1 MSAIVRAAVVV
12 AALTASAPA
21 FACHRGFHSHLGA
34 ETISIGFGGF
44 PFFTMG
50 VAVAHAPCPAY
61 VAPLP
66 PLPPLPPIVQQV
78 PVYVPA
84 PPPPPQVVQVPVYVQ
99 APPLVAAP
107 PVVAVPTPTYL
118 PAPAVVAAPRV
129 VEREGPN
136 HLAFKYMTGVLGDVS
151 NGGLSVGGFGGLT
164 NLGAELRLARW
175 IALRSDLEFRP
186 NGRSIDF
193 LGVKLWVDSDS
204 ALRPYASVSVTGEH
218 PASRPGSS
226 YLGLVGAA
234 GLDLF
239 LGRTFFLEAEARVRT
254 VHDCCGES
262 LLASG
267 TVGGGLA
274 FF

>member
-12 AALTASAPA
+12 AALTASTPA
-21 FACHRGFHSHLGA
+21 LACHRGFHSHLGA
-34 ETISIGFGGF
+34 ETISIGLGGF
-44 PFFTMG
+44 PFFTLG

-61 VAPLP
+61 VAPP
-66 PLPPLPPIVQQV
+66 VVVQQV

-107 PVVAVPTPTYL
+107 PVVAVPTPTYI
-118 PAPAVVAAPRV
+118 PAPAPVVVAAPRV
-129 VEREGPN
+129 AEREGPN

-151 NGGLSVGGFGGLT
+151 NGLGSATGAGGLSS
-164 NLGAELRLARW
+164 LGAELRLSRW
-175 IALRSDLEFRP
+175 FALRSDFEQRGS
-186 NGRSIDF
+186 GRSYDF
-193 LGVKLWVDSDS
+193 LGVKLWLDNDSPF
-204 ALRPYASVSVTGEH
+204 RPYASVSVTGEH
-218 PASRPGSS
+218 PASRPGNS

-234 GLDLF
+234 GVDLF
-239 LGRTFFLEAEARVRT
+239 LGRYLFLEAEARVRS

-267 TVGGGLA
+267 TVGGGIA